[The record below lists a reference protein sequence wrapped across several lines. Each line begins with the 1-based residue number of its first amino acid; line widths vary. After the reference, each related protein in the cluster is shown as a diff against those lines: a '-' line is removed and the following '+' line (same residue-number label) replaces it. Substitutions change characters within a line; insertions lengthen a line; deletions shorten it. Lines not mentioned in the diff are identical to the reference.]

1 MSLNHLQG
9 FLPQCPP
16 SLPNLLDLG
25 ASHHGQM
32 KCAPLGW
39 VAPSLQIHP
48 MTTQHSMKPPPDLLP
63 RIRLKPKIMTGSLT
77 WGRGPQVH
85 LPPPAMHA
93 AREVG
98 LYAAKSSEPGSAPT
112 HHPNLA
118 TRRHP
123 HGKGRWHQRLGK
135 AKGSSALAAVGSS
148 PSRPMERCMGKIPRE
163 RAIRC

>member
-98 LYAAKSSEPGSAPT
+98 LDAAKSSEPGCRTGTPSEFGNQAP
-112 HHPNLA
+112 P
-118 TRRHP
+118 P
-123 HGKGRWHQRLGK
+123 WKRLVVPTLRQG
-135 AKGSSALAAVGSS
+135 
-148 PSRPMERCMGKIPRE
+148 
-163 RAIRC
+163 